1 MMARFPAFDCSGVI
15 PAALLPFHDDL
26 SIDAASYRAHLR
38 DLGSVRGSAPSPP
51 TPMPPKSLPATRPSR
66 TPCWR

>member
-1 MMARFPAFDCSGVI
+1 MARFPAFDCSGVI

-26 SIDAASYRAHLR
+26 SIDAAKLRAHLR
-38 DLGSVRGSAPSPP
+38 DLGSVRGISAITTNAHASEW
-51 TPMPPKSLPATRPSR
+51 LPATRPSR